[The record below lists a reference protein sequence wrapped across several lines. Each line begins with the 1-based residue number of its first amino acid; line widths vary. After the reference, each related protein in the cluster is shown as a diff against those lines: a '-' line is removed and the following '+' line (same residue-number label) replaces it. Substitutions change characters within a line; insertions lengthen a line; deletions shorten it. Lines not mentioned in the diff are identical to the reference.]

1 MTVYV
6 RKGSVIKTNA
16 MNASVTEQH
25 CVPIII
31 WPTYNTYKFME
42 IKNESTILFLLNAK
56 TLEVDTKKIKYSNEN
71 TEIKGDALTR
81 LVKLINSKTSPP
93 QHILH
98 PIGGGG
104 RRKEEEEEGEE
115 TKRTNE
121 EEFIYL
127 WEYEKIGYANSA
139 FLPRKGEVMEERQK
153 SGAKMA

>member
-1 MTVYV
+1 M
-6 RKGSVIKTNA
+6 
-16 MNASVTEQH
+16 
-25 CVPIII
+25 
-31 WPTYNTYKFME
+31 
-42 IKNESTILFLLNAK
+42 NAK

-127 WEYEKIGYANSA
+127 
-139 FLPRKGEVMEERQK
+139 
-153 SGAKMA
+153 